1 MKSLAHTPRVKWSVP
16 LKLAF
21 GSGTHV
27 LPAGDPC

>member
-1 MKSLAHTPRVKWSVP
+1 VKWSVP